1 MHLAQ
6 RQEGGKG
13 ISLVEGG
20 TTMGSKP
27 GEKAE
32 LTAVRPRRVLS
43 LYLGNSKINMTG
55 MMVSDS

>member
-13 ISLVEGG
+13 IGLVEGG
-20 TTMGSKP
+20 TMMSSKP

-32 LTAVRPRRVLS
+32 LTAVRPRQVLS